1 MYAVTALKLSPSN
14 FTDKRV
20 FSKYEPIGWYS
31 NSISHVPAGE
41 VLPGD
46 IGLHEE
52 VDFLALHPVS

>member
-1 MYAVTALKLSPSN
+1 MYLVALLRFSCLY

-52 VDFLALHPVS
+52 VLSLALRPEL